1 MTNTSNNNC
10 THWPQSVSQI
20 DNMRQEISNRD
31 IYIIALQTNLMSAR
45 EQIEVLRKKND
56 SLSAKN
62 DECQKM
68 IDEVAILYILFLNS
82 CLYLRQTCC
91 KLIVNDCYP
100 QACCKSV
107 RILTSCKNFVY
118 LGVMNSDEHDISGVT
133 LRFLWC
139 YSPRLS

>member
-10 THWPQSVSQI
+10 TYWPQCVGQM

-45 EQIEVLRKKND
+45 EQIEVFRKKND

-68 IDEVAILYILFLNS
+68 IKEVAILYILFLNA
-82 CLYLRQTCC
+82 CLYLRQTSC
-91 KLIVNDCYP
+91 KSIVNACYP
-100 QACCKSV
+100 QACCMSV
-107 RILTSCKNFVY
+107 RILTSCKNFMS
-118 LGVMNSDEHDISGVT
+118 L
-133 LRFLWC
+133 FL
-139 YSPRLS
+139 SH